1 MRIGIMTFWGQ
12 VNYGQNLQLFA
23 LSQFLKEAGHY
34 PFLIRYYA
42 ADFIANPY
50 PPLHGAKD
58 GEQQVTVA
66 EKAALWAHLQ
76 NDLYARR
83 IPFFIDSYLNVSD
96 RIYGYASELE
106 ENPPKADAYI
116 VGSDQVWNF
125 WRRPLEA
132 VRDNELRAYFLDFGG
147 ADVRRIAY
155 APSFGDQELHGGYRE
170 AVSRLLSRFDYV
182 SSREKKGVELCR
194 ECGVSD
200 ADWVPDPTLLLPA
213 ERYLDL
219 LPAGSAFSQ
228 PDKPYIFLYM
238 VNPNEEYIQKI
249 REIARRRGRDLKIVG
264 GNVGQ
269 ALAIPGLTIPATIP
283 EFVHLVA
290 NADYVFTDSYH
301 GTAFSLIFNR
311 QFANLPSPFSGKGES
326 RFLSIFD
333 WCGLKSRNVDASFAL
348 PPEIDYAAVGKKLEE
363 LRARFDGGWANATML
378 HSDQLDAAASRPKVS
393 VVIPVYNVEEYLP
406 KCLDSVCGQT
416 LKELEIIC
424 VNDCSPDRS
433 IDILREYEARDGRVK
448 VIDFPRN
455 RGVASARNA
464 GMAAATGEFIGFV
477 DPDDEVDGNFY
488 ETLYRKAVDL
498 GADIAKG
505 GRKHVEFDGTETV
518 DELNEKIRFSKAYFS
533 ASFWS
538 AIYRRSIIH
547 ENDITFP
554 TGIFI
559 GEDLVF
565 QVRCVMAARKLVTSD
580 KVFYRYYKREG
591 SAVSEVYATGFM
603 EHRKLDSNRSAF
615 SLIIKYANEAFD
627 AGRVDDLTYDIIFYN
642 NLCFS
647 VMVMMLTED
656 VRKKYEGAELLLKFY
671 DQCRRKE
678 QLDERLAEEQAGFHT
693 LIKERDL
700 KKLTLFFVE
709 NYTLEDVLRANDVRS
724 ASYFQR

>member
-42 ADFIANPY
+42 ADFIANPH
-50 PPLHGAKD
+50 PPLHGKND
-58 GEQQVTVA
+58 GEEHVTVA

-96 RIYGYASELE
+96 RIYGYAAELE
-106 ENPPKADAYI
+106 ETPPQADAYI

-132 VRDNELRAYFLDFGG
+132 VRDNELRAYFLDFGDSG
-147 ADVRRIAY
+147 VQRIAY
-155 APSFGDQELHGGYRE
+155 APSFGDQELDGGYQD
-170 AVSRLLSRFDYV
+170 AFSRLLSRFDYV
-182 SSREKKGVELCR
+182 SSREKKGVDLCR
-194 ECGVSD
+194 QCGVAN
-200 ADWVPDPTLLLPA
+200 ADWTPDPTLLLPA
-213 ERYLDL
+213 RRYLDL
-219 LPAGSAFSQ
+219 LPADRAFTH
-228 PDKPYIFLYM
+228 PEKPYIFLYM
-238 VNPNEEYIQKI
+238 VNPNEEYIRKI
-249 REIARRRGRDLKIVG
+249 RDLARQQGRELKIVG

-269 ALAIPGLTIPATIP
+269 ALAMPGLTIPATIP

-301 GTAFSLIFNR
+301 GTAFSLIFSR
-311 QFANLPSPFSGKGES
+311 QFANLPSQFSGKGES
-326 RFLSIFD
+326 RFQSIFA
-333 WCGLKSRNVDASFAL
+333 WCGLDSRNVDADFTPL
-348 PPEIDYAAVGKKLEE
+348 PAIDYDAVGKKLEE
-363 LRARFDGGWANATML
+363 LRTRFDSSWANETML
-378 HSDQLDAAASRPKVS
+378 SSGQSGAESSRAKVS
-393 VVIPVYNVEEYLP
+393 VVIPVYNVEEYLR

-424 VNDCSPDRS
+424 VNDRSPDRS
-433 IDILREYEARDGRVK
+433 IDILREYEARDNRVK
-448 VIDFPRN
+448 VIDFPQN
-455 RGVASARNA
+455 RGVAAARNA
-464 GMAAATGEFIGFV
+464 GIAAATGEFVGFV
-477 DPDDEVDGNFY
+477 DPDDEVDVNFY

-505 GRKHVEFDGTETV
+505 GRKHIEFDGTETV
-518 DELNEKIRFSKAYFS
+518 DELNEKVRFSKGYFS

-538 AIYRRSIIH
+538 AIYRRSMIS
-547 ENDITFP
+547 ENAISFP
-554 TGIFI
+554 TDIFI

-580 KVFYRYYKREG
+580 TVFYRYYKREG
-591 SAVSEVYATGFM
+591 SAVAEVYSTGFM

-615 SLIIKYANEAFD
+615 GLIIKYANEAYD
-627 AGRVDDLTYDIIFYN
+627 AGRVDSLTYDIIFYS

-678 QLDERLAEEQAGFHT
+678 QLDERLAEEQTSFYT

-724 ASYFQR
+724 AAYFQR